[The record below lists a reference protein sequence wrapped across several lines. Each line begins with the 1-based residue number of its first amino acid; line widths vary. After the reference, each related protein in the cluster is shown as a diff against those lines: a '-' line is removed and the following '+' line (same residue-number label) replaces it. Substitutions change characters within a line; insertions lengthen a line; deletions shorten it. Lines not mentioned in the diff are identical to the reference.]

1 MTSHRPKSSADTKTV
16 REREM
21 PDHDRLKIAFI
32 SATSG
37 FTLGTAAH
45 LLRRPELADGA
56 GLWLYAPPTEESD
69 LRLMAS
75 AIAMMAKD
83 QGRALEVRATTDRRE
98 ALDGAHYVVTALRA
112 GRLEAHR
119 IDIELPKDYG
129 IYQIVG
135 DTINPGGIFAGLR
148 NYAVIGSI
156 AEDMKRYSR
165 AGAHILNMSN
175 PEGSICRMVHEGTG
189 VPVVGLCPG
198 IYGLKRFLARV
209 LAVEEQRLVV
219 EIAGFNHLTWV
230 TRLELDG
237 ADAYPMLRQAYAD
250 KGPWP
255 AVASCLLKEL
265 ASSHLAADRHVAESS
280 PFLRMTR
287 DRGALTAWYCGRDAM
302 ILRSEAV
309 ELQSDRARPLTELD
323 QHGRRV
329 AGRNID
335 RLRRP
340 TLGRPATT
348 CIGPT
353 AGRSASGTTEAPCGG
368 TGHHCVAEAPQ
379 RVGALPERVTRS
391 FAHSSSAAPQS
402 VLSKVTA
409 GDRAAAASWNSI
421 LRAPA
426 RRLRSRPG
434 CSPPMPCT
442 CDVS

>member
-1 MTSHRPKSSADTKTV
+1 
-16 REREM
+16 M

-56 GLWLYAPPTEESD
+56 GLWLYAPPSEESD

-148 NYAVIGSI
+148 NYAVIGAI

-165 AGAHILNMSN
+165 PGAYILNMSN

-237 ADAYPMLRQAYAD
+237 ADAYPLLRQAYAE
-250 KGPWP
+250 KGDHGQP
-255 AVASCLLKEL
+255 VSFLLLKEL
-265 ASSHLAADRHVAESS
+265 GLYPSPADRHVAEFF
-280 PFLRMTR
+280 PFFLRDDT
-287 DRGALTAWYCGRDAM
+287 DRGGAYGLVLRDVDAM
-302 ILRSEAV
+302 IRSRQQGWR
-309 ELQSDRARPLTELD
+309 ELQERIEHGRLTELY
-323 QHGRRV
+323 QHLGGEAQGGHMIAEV
-329 AGRNID
+329 IEGLT
-335 RLRRP
+335 LRRRCELQVNAANDGP
-340 TLGRPATT
+340 DGPAIAGLPDGAFVEGPAT
-348 CIGPT
+348 ID
-353 AGRSASGTTEAPCGG
+353 GG
-368 TGHHCVAEAPQ
+368 GVRLKP
-379 RVGALPERVTRS
+379 VGSLPEGITAILSRFFFQQGLIVK
-391 FAHSSSAAPQS
+391 AAIE
-402 VLSKVTA
+402 
-409 GDRAAAASWNSI
+409 GDRQAIVQALLLDPSLRRAEHAREIATRMLAAHASY
-421 LRAPA
+421 L
-426 RRLRSRPG
+426 
-434 CSPPMPCT
+434 PMF
-442 CDVS
+442 S